1 MNIFADAA
9 LGIYLKVVF
18 DLPSFFFYH
27 FEKKQY
33 LLLSFKQRKLKV
45 IRINADRNNAN
56 RCNMNPFKKV
66 SSNNVDAKV
75 VQKPQVVEIQPAA
88 QNTSTQELTR
98 GQRLADKFAAQVG
111 SWGFLIGQSTVLAG
125 WVSIN
130 LMPGVPHWD
139 QSPFMM
145 LNLVFSFA
153 SAYTAPIVLMSQ
165 NRQSDTDRRNAEI
178 DHQVNLRA
186 GQNIELLHEKLDDL
200 HTQQLNEL
208 TQIVKEQQ
216 RVIHELKVSLVPGS
230 KEIKE
235 FKMSVC
241 QEYMSKMA
249 LNYLSKLLLI
259 KLSMLTNQSGTITKF
274 LRS

>member
-1 MNIFADAA
+1 
-9 LGIYLKVVF
+9 
-18 DLPSFFFYH
+18 
-27 FEKKQY
+27 
-33 LLLSFKQRKLKV
+33 
-45 IRINADRNNAN
+45 
-56 RCNMNPFKKV
+56 MNPFKKV
-66 SSNNVDAKV
+66 SSKNVDAKV
-75 VQKPQVVEIQPAA
+75 VQKPQVVEIQAA
-88 QNTSTQELTR
+88 VQNTSTQELTR

-125 WVSIN
+125 WVGIN

-139 QSPFMM
+139 ESPFMM

-165 NRQSDTDRRNAEI
+165 NRQSDTDRKNSEI

-216 RVIHELKVSLVPGS
+216 RVLHELKVSLVNEYKEV

-235 FKMSVC
+235 FKVSVLPGIYV
-241 QEYMSKMA
+241 QNGAQLPKQVIVNKA
-249 LNYLSKLLLI
+249 FNFDQPIGDNNKVIDKLI
-259 KLSMLTNQSGTITKF
+259 
-274 LRS
+274 RR

>member
-1 MNIFADAA
+1 
-9 LGIYLKVVF
+9 
-18 DLPSFFFYH
+18 
-27 FEKKQY
+27 
-33 LLLSFKQRKLKV
+33 
-45 IRINADRNNAN
+45 
-56 RCNMNPFKKV
+56 MNPFKKV
-66 SSNNVDAKV
+66 SSKNVDAKV
-75 VQKPQVVEIQPAA
+75 VQKPQIVEIQPAV

-125 WVSIN
+125 WVGIN

-139 QSPFMM
+139 ESPFMM

-165 NRQSDTDRRNAEI
+165 NRQSDTDRKNSEI

-216 RVIHELKVSLVPGS
+216 RVLHELKVSLVNES
-230 KEIKE
+230 KEVKEIKE
-235 FKMSVC
+235 FKVSVLPGIYV
-241 QEYMSKMA
+241 QNGAQLPKQVIVNKA
-249 LNYLSKLLLI
+249 FNFDQPIGDNNKVIDKLI
-259 KLSMLTNQSGTITKF
+259 
-274 LRS
+274 RR

>member
-1 MNIFADAA
+1 
-9 LGIYLKVVF
+9 
-18 DLPSFFFYH
+18 
-27 FEKKQY
+27 
-33 LLLSFKQRKLKV
+33 
-45 IRINADRNNAN
+45 
-56 RCNMNPFKKV
+56 MNPFKKV
-66 SSNNVDAKV
+66 SSKNVDAKV
-75 VQKPQVVEIQPAA
+75 VQKPQIVEIQPAV

-125 WVSIN
+125 WVGIN

-139 QSPFMM
+139 ESPFMM

-165 NRQSDTDRRNAEI
+165 NRQSDTDRKNSEI

-216 RVIHELKVSLVPGS
+216 RVLHELKVSLVNES
-230 KEIKE
+230 KEVKEIKE
-235 FKMSVC
+235 FKVSVLPGIYV
-241 QEYMSKMA
+241 QNGAQLPKQVIVNKSFNFDQPIGDNNKVID
-249 LNYLSKLLLI
+249 KLI
-259 KLSMLTNQSGTITKF
+259 
-274 LRS
+274 RR

>member
-1 MNIFADAA
+1 
-9 LGIYLKVVF
+9 
-18 DLPSFFFYH
+18 
-27 FEKKQY
+27 
-33 LLLSFKQRKLKV
+33 
-45 IRINADRNNAN
+45 
-56 RCNMNPFKKV
+56 MNPFKKV

-139 QSPFMM
+139 ESPFMM

-235 FKMSVC
+235 FKMSVLPGIYV
-241 QEYMSKMA
+241 QNGAQLPKQIIINKAFNVDQPIGDNNKVFE
-249 LNYLSKLLLI
+249 KLI
-259 KLSMLTNQSGTITKF
+259 C
-274 LRS
+274 R

>member
-1 MNIFADAA
+1 
-9 LGIYLKVVF
+9 
-18 DLPSFFFYH
+18 
-27 FEKKQY
+27 
-33 LLLSFKQRKLKV
+33 
-45 IRINADRNNAN
+45 
-56 RCNMNPFKKV
+56 MNPFKKV

-75 VQKPQVVEIQPAA
+75 VQKPQVVEIQPAV

-111 SWGFLIGQSTVLAG
+111 SWGFLIGQSTVLVG
-125 WVSIN
+125 WVGIN

-139 QSPFMM
+139 ESPFMM

-165 NRQSDTDRRNAEI
+165 NRQSDTDRKNSEI

-216 RVIHELKVSLVPGS
+216 RVLHELKVSLVNES
-230 KEIKE
+230 KEVKEVKE
-235 FKMSVC
+235 FKVSVLPGIYV
-241 QEYMSKMA
+241 QNGAQLPKQVIVNKA
-249 LNYLSKLLLI
+249 FNFDQPIGDNNKVIDKLI
-259 KLSMLTNQSGTITKF
+259 
-274 LRS
+274 RR

>member
-1 MNIFADAA
+1 
-9 LGIYLKVVF
+9 
-18 DLPSFFFYH
+18 
-27 FEKKQY
+27 
-33 LLLSFKQRKLKV
+33 
-45 IRINADRNNAN
+45 
-56 RCNMNPFKKV
+56 MNPFKKV
-66 SSNNVDAKV
+66 SSKNVDTKV
-75 VQKPQVVEIQPAA
+75 VQKPQVVEIQPAV

-125 WVSIN
+125 WVGIN

-139 QSPFMM
+139 ESPFMM

-165 NRQSDTDRRNAEI
+165 NRQSDTNRKNSEI

-216 RVIHELKVSLVPGS
+216 RVLHELKVSLVNES
-230 KEIKE
+230 KEVKEIKE
-235 FKMSVC
+235 FKVSVLPGIYV
-241 QEYMSKMA
+241 QNGAQLPKQVIVNKA
-249 LNYLSKLLLI
+249 FNFDQPIGDNNKVIDKLI
-259 KLSMLTNQSGTITKF
+259 
-274 LRS
+274 RR